1 MATLT
6 TRNDSIRHRAALV
19 AVCLALTAVV
29 SAVSSLMV
37 ALPDLARATGATQTE
52 LSWIV
57 DGYALTF
64 AALLLPGGYL
74 GDRLGRRRVLLAGL
88 TLFVAA
94 TLAAGVTDRPAAL
107 IGVRVAMGVAAAL
120 VMPATLSTITAT
132 FPEAERI
139 RGVAVWTGL
148 AGASAVLG
156 LLGSG
161 LLLTWWSW
169 RSIFLLSSTIGG
181 IALIA
186 SWRNVPE
193 SQEPQTGRFD
203 GVGAALAVVGLGV
216 GVYSIIEAPT
226 YGWSAGRTVVGLI
239 AGAVVLAG
247 FVLWELRTP
256 APLLDV
262 RLFRHGGFTGG
273 TLAVS
278 ALFFLFFGFV
288 FVFVQYLQF
297 VRDWSPL
304 VTACAV
310 LPLAAG
316 LMPGARV
323 APHLVA
329 RFGVRP
335 VCAAGMTLVAGAMCG
350 LATVGASTT
359 YWLVAALL
367 WVLGTGMGWAMT
379 PATSAITDAL
389 PRDQQ
394 GVASAMND
402 LARECGGALG
412 IAVLG
417 SILSSTYRS
426 QVQVQRL
433 PATAAE
439 RARESVA
446 AATHFGGPVARSARD
461 GFVAG
466 MHHALFTGAGVVA
479 LCGLLVVVLLRSREG
494 DGTPPRQLR
503 LAGGQT
509 TRAGRPGS
517 RPGGAE
523 APRAVRQARPSPFLL
538 DP

>member
-1 MATLT
+1 MNT
-6 TRNDSIRHRAALV
+6 HRAALV

-74 GDRLGRRRVLLAGL
+74 GDRLGRRRVLLGGL
-88 TLFVAA
+88 TLFVVA
-94 TLAAGVTDRPAAL
+94 TLATVATEAPAAL

-132 FPEAERI
+132 FPEAERM

-169 RSIFLLSSTIGG
+169 RSIFLLSSMIGC
-181 IALIA
+181 IALLA

-193 SQEPQTGRFD
+193 SHEPRTGRFD
-203 GVGAALAVVGLGV
+203 GVGALLAVAGLGI

-226 YGWSAGRTVVGLI
+226 YGWSAGRTVGGLV
-239 AGAVVLAG
+239 AGAVVLTA
-247 FVLWELRTP
+247 FVLWERRIT

-329 RFGVRP
+329 RFGLRP
-335 VCAAGMTLVAGAMCG
+335 LCAAGMTLVAGAMCG
-350 LATVGASTT
+350 LAALGDSTA
-359 YWLVAALL
+359 YWLIAVLL
-367 WVLGTGMGWAMT
+367 WVLGTGMGWTMT

-389 PRDQQ
+389 PREQQ

-402 LARECGGALG
+402 LAREFGGALG

-417 SILSSTYRS
+417 SILSSTYRA
-426 QVQVQRL
+426 RL
-433 PATAAE
+433 RTPGLPQPAAGK
-439 RARESVA
+439 ARESVA
-446 AATHFGGPVARSARD
+446 AATHFGGSVAQSARD
-461 GFVAG
+461 AFMAG

-479 LCGLLVVVLLRSREG
+479 LCGVLVVALLRSWAG
-494 DGTPPRQLR
+494 DDTPPRRLR

-523 APRAVRQARPSPFLL
+523 APRAVRQARPSPLLL